1 MGGSMKEPVRGS
13 GEFHGGPYRKESF
26 VGEGEGD
33 WNGPQ

>member
-1 MGGSMKEPVRGS
+1 MKEPVRGS